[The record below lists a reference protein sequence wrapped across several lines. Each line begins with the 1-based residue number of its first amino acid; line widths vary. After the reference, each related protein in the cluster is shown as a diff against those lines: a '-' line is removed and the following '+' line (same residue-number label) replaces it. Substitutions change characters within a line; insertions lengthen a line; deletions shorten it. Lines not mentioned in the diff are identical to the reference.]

1 MGRVTQTVSVVVMGV
16 SGSGKTTM
24 GELLAARLGV
34 PFVDGDDLHPAA
46 NVEKMRSGHPLTDED
61 REPWLDV
68 IGARLAESPVVIA
81 CSALKRVYRDR
92 LRTAAPRLRLVYLR
106 GSAGL
111 LRHRMERRVG
121 HYMPPRLLE
130 SQLATLEP
138 PEDDERPIVL
148 DVTGDPDALASHAI
162 RELRGIV

>member
-1 MGRVTQTVSVVVMGV
+1 MPPIVSVVVMGV

-24 GELLAARLGV
+24 GELLASRLGV

-46 NVEKMRSGHPLTDED
+46 NVEKMRAGRPLTDDD
-61 REPWLDV
+61 RDPWLDAV
-68 IGARLAESPVVIA
+68 GARLAEGPVVLA
-81 CSALKRVYRDR
+81 CSALKRAYRDR
-92 LRTAAPRLRLVYLR
+92 LRAAAPALRLIYLR

-111 LRHRMERRVG
+111 LRHRMEHRAG

-138 PEDDERPIVL
+138 PTEDERPIVL
-148 DVTGDPDALASHAI
+148 DVAGNPDALASHAI
-162 RELRGIV
+162 RELEGIG